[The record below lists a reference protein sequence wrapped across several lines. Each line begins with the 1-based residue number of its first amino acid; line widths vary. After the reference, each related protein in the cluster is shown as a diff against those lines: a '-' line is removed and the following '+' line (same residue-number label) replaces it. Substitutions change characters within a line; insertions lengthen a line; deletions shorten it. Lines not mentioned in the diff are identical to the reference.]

1 MNAKL
6 AIYEG
11 LKPLLLATTA
21 IRADGSVMHIKTV
34 EIWRNNLSREKVEQ
48 PKQLPAVFIEF
59 LPTNFKELT
68 GGLQSYDLTTRLHIV
83 FESYKDEDTDVLKL
97 TDEVYR
103 TTHYSQFGYAG
114 KMKRRSEE
122 QDFDHDNVQ
131 DYIQDYDCGKVM
143 EFAADKRPTVE
154 ATIEQIILNGAT
166 VAPTFRGIGAMIIEG
181 SESAFIIA

>member
-21 IRADGSVMHIKTV
+21 IRADNTVMRIKTV

-48 PKQLPAVFIEF
+48 PKLFPAVFIEF
-59 LPTNFKELT
+59 LPTNYKELT
-68 GGLQSYDLTTRLHIV
+68 GGLQSYDLTTRLHII

-103 TTHYSQFGYAG
+103 TTHYKQFGYAG
-114 KMKRRSEE
+114 KMKRRNEE

-131 DYIQDYDCGKVM
+131 DYIQDYDCGRGM
-143 EFAADKRPTVE
+143 EFVADKRPSID
-154 ATIEQIILNGAT
+154 ATIEQIILNKQI
-166 VAPTFRGIGAMIIEG
+166 VAPSFEGIGAMVIEDT
-181 SESAFIIA
+181 FIIG